1 MLQIAINFIDELLE
15 FFDNSEVKA
24 LRKIEAGLFRIRISL
39 VQPQMR
45 LIGCITEFNMGKVTP
60 LYLYTSLNGTCHS
73 VFDF

>member
-60 LYLYTSLNGTCHS
+60 HTYIRL
-73 VFDF
+73 